1 MRSQKGMSLI
11 RFVILMLVLILIT
24 GVTVYVAYLNLDN
37 YENQLKNK
45 VNNSVNAENSSIN
58 Q

>member
-11 RFVILMLVLILIT
+11 RFVILMLVLILII